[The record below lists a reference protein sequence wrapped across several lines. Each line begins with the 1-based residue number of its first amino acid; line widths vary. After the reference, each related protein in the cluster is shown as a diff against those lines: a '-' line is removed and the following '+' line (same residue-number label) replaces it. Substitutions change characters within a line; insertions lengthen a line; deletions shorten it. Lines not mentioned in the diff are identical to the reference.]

1 MSTKVAE
8 GRLEVRQIYRL
19 LQLVNDGNKPE
30 VERILLLG
38 VENLIHL
45 TEPKDWIGVLH
56 AATLTNNLEMVSFL
70 LSKGAQ
76 INVQDKMG
84 RTPAMMATEL
94 GNEAMLNLLIE
105 NNADLTLRDKEGQG
119 VLFYC
124 VYPTENH
131 ARCLQMVLAARAEV
145 NSVSWR
151 GIHVFQ
157 QMCEKMEDSI
167 SMCLHMLENGVDPN
181 ARNLE
186 TGVTALMEAAKRG
199 FLELVQAILIKGGD
213 PNMVDLNQLTAV
225 HYAAMGSFLEVIM
238 VLSGYC
244 ARMCTIDKDECTPLH
259 YAAATG
265 DVKCCKFLAQR
276 GCNPLIKDKD
286 GVLPRQIALDASY
299 KDVAKEMKKAEKQ
312 HGKRS
317 SSGLMTVV
325 WALTLHDWSQVHEKE
340 LWKAFGKDSATTP
353 TERFISVLE
362 ELKAPIEVDQLL
374 QVVSNI
380 EEKTECHINITEFI
394 KGTKYINKQ
403 FLYST
408 FLQQKKKKQPKG
420 PKAKKKG
427 KFVIPFPICIL
438 PPENMPRRSGGGPPL
453 YMIEKYNPIDSSHF
467 NLYNPPLHP
476 LLDDTRWYIDQPDKE
491 FIAINNCVRNEDVQ
505 SLDLALK
512 QGIPVDIHDPMYKTP
527 LMVACIEGRYDV
539 VRYLIS
545 KGVDVS
551 KPDQFIWTPLH
562 HAACA
567 GHVEIVE
574 LLLEAGAAVDALR
587 PQRGHTPHEG
597 HSELSTL
604 LCGCPPQIG
613 GRCQRC
619 QTCMDIAKSYADAR
633 VIELIQEKMEM
644 SPPSSGKMDEAK
656 KDKPA
661 KTKGKSKSGAM
672 QREKLA
678 AGRTSLKKDSKGAI
692 VQNARIP
699 LVKPSAVEIAFV
711 PKTAWEKPSITMMI
725 NREM

>member
-131 ARCLQMVLAARAEV
+131 ARCLQMVMAARAEV

-512 QGIPVDIHDPMYKTP
+512 QGIPVDIQ
-527 LMVACIEGRYDV
+527 
-539 VRYLIS
+539 
-545 KGVDVS
+545 VDVS

-574 LLLEAGAAVDALR
+574 LLLEAGAAVDALALNGATPLMRAIQSSR
-587 PQRGHTPHEG
+587 P
-597 HSELSTL
+597 SCVDVL
-604 LCGCPPQIG
+604 LKSGADVNVVNKTG
-613 GRCQRC
+613 

-661 KTKGKSKSGAM
+661 KTKGKSKSGTV

-678 AGRTSLKKDSKGAI
+678 AGRTSPKKDSKGAI